1 MSFPKRPSLF
11 LTILTLALLLI
22 AVPVAT
28 WAQVSDQIPDA
39 PKPQPQPKPTLPPQ
53 STVQEPAPPAPPSDI
68 TTVPPGGAT
77 PEPTSGRDQLL
88 TISKTVNFVQVPVTV
103 KDDHGQLV
111 AGLLPKDFEVLES
124 GKPQKL
130 VFFTSDPFPLTAAV
144 VIDLSLPQSV
154 FDKIRQTLPALVG
167 AFGQFD
173 EVAIYT
179 YGTTVSRM
187 QGFTPAQNDVFV
199 QNIRK
204 LQKNAQGRTGGPPVL
219 GGPMAAGP
227 SINGLP
233 ADRGAAQTVDQNQY
247 PSSNIY
253 IPDAHVLND
262 AILAAAQDLATRDR
276 TRRRVLFVISN
287 GRELRS
293 DASYSE
299 VLKFLQT
306 QLITVYGVV
315 VGDSAMPVYGTLQK
329 VHLPAQGYGNILP
342 KFARATGG
350 QTFTELSQQA
360 IETAYSQITLQAK
373 NQYTLGYLAAE
384 TKSNNYRDI
393 EVRVFKPD
401 VKVITRAGYYPL
413 PPAPPDPNLLPGS
426 VQK

>member
-1 MSFPKRPSLF
+1 VADPIMVRKRPSLF
-11 LTILTLALLLI
+11 AITATLVLLLAI
-22 AVPVAT
+22 VFPLAG
-28 WAQVSDQIPDA
+28 WAQGSDQIPDA
-39 PKPQPQPKPTLPPQ
+39 PRPQPQAKPTLPPPQ
-53 STVQEPAPPAPPSDI
+53 TVSQEPPAPPSEI

-77 PEPTSGRDQLL
+77 PGEPSGRDQLL
-88 TISKTVNFVQVPVTV
+88 TYRKTVNFVQVPVTV

-111 AGLLPKDFEVLES
+111 AGLLPKDFQVLES

-144 VIDLSLPQSV
+144 VIDQSLPQGE

-187 QGFTPAQNDVFV
+187 QGFTPAQNDVFI

-204 LQKNAQGRTGGPPVL
+204 LQKNAQGRTGGVPVL
-219 GGPMAAGP
+219 GGPMASGP
-227 SINGLP
+227 SINGQP
-233 ADRGAAQTVDQNQY
+233 ADRGAAQTVNQNQY
-247 PSSNIY
+247 PSSSIY

-262 AILAAAQDLATRDR
+262 AILMAAQDLATRDR

-306 QLITVYGVV
+306 QMITVYGVV
-315 VGDSAMPVYGTLQK
+315 VGDTALPVYGTLQK
-329 VHLPAQGYGNILP
+329 IHLPAQGYGNILP
-342 KFARATGG
+342 KYARATGG
-350 QTFTELSQQA
+350 QTFSEISQQA
-360 IETAYSQITLQAK
+360 IETAYSQITLVAK
-373 NQYTLGYLAAE
+373 NQYTLGYLAQD
-384 TKSNNYRDI
+384 TKSSAYRDI

-413 PPAPPDPNLLPGS
+413 PPLPPEAS
-426 VQK
+426 Q

>member
-1 MSFPKRPSLF
+1 MVAELIMVQKRPSPF
-11 LTILTLALLLI
+11 VITATLALLLAI
-22 AVPVAT
+22 VFPLAG
-28 WAQVSDQIPDA
+28 WAQGSDQIPDA
-39 PKPQPQPKPTLPPQ
+39 PRPQPQAKPTLPLPPQ
-53 STVQEPAPPAPPSDI
+53 TVSQEPPAPPSEI
-68 TTVPPGGAT
+68 KTVPPGSV
-77 PEPTSGRDQLL
+77 PQDENPTGRDELFKVIVN
-88 TISKTVNFVQVPVTV
+88 TNFVQVPVTV
-103 KDDHGQLV
+103 KDDRGQLV
-111 AGLLPKDFEVLES
+111 AGLLPKDFEVLEN
-124 GKPQKL
+124 GKQQKL

-144 VIDLSLPQSV
+144 VIDQSLPQSE

-187 QGFTPAQNDVFV
+187 QGFTPAQNDVFI

-204 LQKNAQGRTGGPPVL
+204 LQKNAQGRTGGVPVM
-219 GGPMAAGP
+219 GGPMASGP
-227 SINGLP
+227 SINGQP
-233 ADRGAAQTVDQNQY
+233 ADRGAAQTVNQNQY
-247 PSSNIY
+247 PSSNLY

-262 AILAAAQDLATRDR
+262 AILMAAQDLATRDR

-306 QLITVYGVV
+306 QMITVYGVV
-315 VGDSAMPVYGTLQK
+315 VGDTAMPVYGTLQK
-329 VHLPAQGYGNILP
+329 IHLPAQGYGNILP
-342 KFARATGG
+342 KYARATGG
-350 QTFTELSQQA
+350 QTFSEISQHA
-360 IETAYSQITLQAK
+360 IETAYSQITLAAK
-373 NQYTLGYLAAE
+373 NQYTLGYLAQD
-384 TKSNNYRDI
+384 TKSSAYRDI

-413 PPAPPDPNLLPGS
+413 PPLPPES
-426 VQK
+426 RQ

>member
-1 MSFPKRPSLF
+1 MVAELIMVQKRPSLF
-11 LTILTLALLLI
+11 AITATLALLL
-22 AVPVAT
+22 AMVFPLAG
-28 WAQVSDQIPDA
+28 WAQGSDQIPDA
-39 PKPQPQPKPTLPPQ
+39 PRPQPQAKPTLPPPQ
-53 STVQEPAPPAPPSDI
+53 TVSQEPPAPSSEI

-77 PEPTSGRDQLL
+77 PGEPSGRDQLL
-88 TISKTVNFVQVPVTV
+88 TYRKTVNFVQVPVTV
-103 KDDHGQLV
+103 KDDRGQLV

-144 VIDLSLPQSV
+144 VIDQSLPQSE

-179 YGTTVSRM
+179 YGTTVSRV
-187 QGFTPAQNDVFV
+187 QGFTPAQNDVFI

-204 LQKNAQGRTGGPPVL
+204 LEKNAQGRTGGVPVM
-219 GGPMAAGP
+219 GGPMASGP

-233 ADRGAAQTVDQNQY
+233 ADRGAAQTVNQNQY

-253 IPDAHVLND
+253 TPDAHVLND
-262 AILAAAQDLATRDR
+262 AILMAAQDLATRDR

-306 QLITVYGVV
+306 QMITVYGVV
-315 VGDSAMPVYGTLQK
+315 VGDTAMPVYGTLQK
-329 VHLPAQGYGNILP
+329 IHLPAQGYGNILP
-342 KFARATGG
+342 KYARATGG
-350 QTFTELSQQA
+350 QTFSEISQHA
-360 IETAYSQITLQAK
+360 IETAYSQITLVAK
-373 NQYTLGYLAAE
+373 NQYTLGYLAQD
-384 TKSNNYRDI
+384 TKSSSYRDI

-413 PPAPPDPNLLPGS
+413 PPAPPERT
-426 VQK
+426 Q